1 MGARIVRTRR
11 LEWIDTDA
19 AGYWHHSTLWRYAEW
34 LEAELHRDL
43 GITEL
48 TFGYSPRRRVEAEFH
63 RPAYFD
69 DEVTCTLEVTRVGT
83 TSATYEVALEV
94 EAGTCATA
102 TLVVVLIDREQG
114 RPMPWPDDAATL
126 LRGGAAPPGQDV
138 A

>member
-34 LEAELHRDL
+34 LEAELHREL

-48 TFGYSPRRRVEAEFH
+48 TFGYSPRRHVEAEFH

-83 TSATYEVALEV
+83 TSATYEVGLQVSGQA
-94 EAGTCATA
+94 CAEA
-102 TLVVVLIDREQG
+102 TLVVVLIDRDAG
-114 RPMPWPDDAATL
+114 RPMPWPDDAAAL
-126 LRGGAAPPGQDV
+126 LRGEATAPGA
-138 A
+138 